1 MADHEN
7 IGASAAVA
15 HGMQRDKLQSQQA
28 LATREEVRAY
38 KW

>member
-15 HGMQRDKLQSQQA
+15 RGMQRDKLQS
-28 LATREEVRAY
+28 
-38 KW
+38 